1 MPCCLSLAYGYADFC
16 TVCVCLLRPPNAHA
30 LVCVSPCVW
39 RVRRVQVYGV
49 SWTGQILCCYDIVT
63 GPSFTPRAGR
73 RRSVEQLG
81 QGATEPE
88 GRRFGGAGASSMSF
102 NDTLQVTGPDS
113 WLW

>member
-1 MPCCLSLAYGYADFC
+1 M
-16 TVCVCLLRPPNAHA
+16 
-30 LVCVSPCVW
+30 
-39 RVRRVQVYGV
+39 

-102 NDTLQVTGPDS
+102 NDTLQVTSPE
-113 WLW
+113 